1 MEQVKKG
8 DTIRVHYRGTFDDGE
23 EFDSSYSRDEPLTTR
38 AGVGNLIPGFDNA
51 LIGMTPGDTKTVNIL
66 AADAYG
72 EINPEARQTIPKD
85 QFPADL
91 TLEEGSTIQ
100 GRSPQGQQVLA
111 TIQSVNESDVVLD
124 FNHPMAGKNLNF
136 EIEVV
141 DIEGWDE

>member
-23 EFDSSYSRDEPLTTR
+23 EFDSSYSRAEPLTTR

-91 TLEEGSTIQ
+91 TLEEGS
-100 GRSPQGQQVLA
+100 RE
-111 TIQSVNESDVVLD
+111 ESTGSTGFGYDSICERVRCGSR
-124 FNHPMAGKNLNF
+124 F
-136 EIEVV
+136 
-141 DIEGWDE
+141 